1 MNKNDFEYKSL
12 AYIILIGYGLN
23 LLFSWIG
30 FFCVAGSTAQMLHY
44 QIGNAFAISASVMA
58 GRYIGLRGQ
67 QVAASACILLGIT
80 HGISLAAIS
89 TTGINPDREMTMAM
103 PMIPAL
109 IFMFWC
115 SLYPMWLRL
124 LGVIPSILF
133 ALVYTH
139 VHLGDS
145 NFGWTL
151 YSGYATLQVI
161 EVIWGIYIFIDW
173 RQEWK
178 SGRK

>member
-1 MNKNDFEYKSL
+1 MDKPAFEYKSL
-12 AYIILIGYGLN
+12 AYIILIGYGFN
-23 LLFSWIG
+23 LLLGWVG
-30 FFCVAGSTAQMLHY
+30 FFCIYGSTTQILLY
-44 QIGNAFAISASVMA
+44 QIGNAFAITASVMA
-58 GRYIGLRGQ
+58 GRYIGLRGE

-89 TTGINPDREMTMAM
+89 TTGINPDREVTMAM

-115 SLYPMWLRL
+115 SLYPMWLRIS
-124 LGVIPSILF
+124 GIIPIILF
-133 ALVYTH
+133 ASVYTH

-161 EVIWGIYIFIDW
+161 ELIWGIFIYLDW
-173 RQEWK
+173 KQQIK
-178 SGRK
+178 H